1 MLLEKIWYEKKYRTQ
16 REKWNTYPGTST
28 GKRKKKFKTE
38 TENENKKLQNNYED
52 KKKKR

>member
-1 MLLEKIWYEKKYRTQ
+1 MRRNIEH
-16 REKWNTYPGTST
+16 REKNRTHILVQVL
-28 GKRKKKFKTE
+28 GKGKKKFKTE